1 MATFNLKQEFE
12 PIPVVK
18 AAYNIGCLFD
28 IPTGEILY
36 GKYGEAILNGGLT
49 PFVGVVGI
57 ANNFKS
63 AIMDYM
69 MLVPMTYF
77 YESAADTY
85 DTETNISSE
94 RKHHIAGQIP
104 GFLGKENPI
113 DTGRWRITDNT
124 VYLGNVWYDNKKK
137 FLQEKKKA
145 ASSLM
150 RVTPFVEKDGSLF
163 KLMEPT
169 FTSVDSLTRFE
180 TEDVVN
186 MLETNQLGDSGAN
199 TSYMKQGASKARF
212 INDIPRLAGSTN
224 NTFLMTAHIGKT
236 IAMDPRAAPIKKLQY
251 LKNGD
256 TMKGVTD
263 QFMFLTT
270 ACWQCANATPLIND
284 GTKGPEYPRNSDD
297 DMKLD
302 TDLSIVTLTLLR
314 NKKGR
319 SGLTMQIL
327 VSQRD
332 GVLPSLSEFHYI
344 KTVDRFGLGGNVQNY
359 YLELLP
365 DVKLSRTTVRGKLD
379 ANANL
384 RRAMNITS
392 EMLQMFMLWKDI
404 EPYVCTPKE
413 LYDGLIALGYD
424 WSVLLE
430 TRGYWTFDNDKQE
443 VPFLTTY
450 DFLRMLKSEY
460 IPYWMENPPAKAIE
474 AYNAKSATPW
484 KYTKPSK

>member
-1 MATFNLKQEFE
+1 M
-12 PIPVVK
+12 
-18 AAYNIGCLFD
+18 D

-49 PFVGVVGI
+49 PFTGVVGI

-77 YESAADTY
+77 ENSTAATY
-85 DTETNISSE
+85 DTETNMSPE
-94 RKHHIAGQIP
+94 RKHHIASNIP
-104 GFLGKENPI
+104 GFFGKANPI
-113 DTGRWRITDNT
+113 DNGRWQLTDNT
-124 VYLGNVWYDNKKK
+124 LYLGNKWWDNRKTY
-137 FLQEKKKA
+137 LMDKKKA
-145 ASSLM
+145 ESSLL
-150 RVTPFVEKDGSLF
+150 RVTPFVDKEGNPF
-163 KLMEPT
+163 KIMEPT
-169 FTSVDSLTRFE
+169 FDSVDSLTRFE

-186 MLETNQLGDSGAN
+186 MLDSNELGESGAN

-212 INDIPRLAGSTN
+212 INDLPRLAGSTN
-224 NTFLMTAHIGKT
+224 NFFLMTAHIGKT

-284 GTKGPEYPRNSDD
+284 GTKGPEYPRNTDD
-297 DMKLD
+297 DMKMD
-302 TDLSIVTLTLLR
+302 TDLSVVTLTLLR

-319 SGLTMQIL
+319 SGLSMQIL

-344 KTVDRFGLGGNVQNY
+344 KTVDRFGLGGNMQNY
-359 YLELLP
+359 YLELMP
-365 DVKLSRTTVRGKLD
+365 EVKLSRTVVRTKLD
-379 ANANL
+379 NDPLL
-384 RRAMNITS
+384 RRAMNFTS
-392 EMLQMFMLWKDI
+392 EMLQMQMLWKDYDA
-404 EPYVCTPKE
+404 YVCTPKE
-413 LYDGLIALGYD
+413 LYDDLIALGYD
-424 WSVLLE
+424 IPTLLR

-443 VPFLTTY
+443 VPFLTTH
-450 DFLRMLKSEY
+450 DLLRMRCKGPTAY
-460 IPYWMENPPAKAIE
+460 IPYWMENPPDKAIE
-474 AYNAKSATPW
+474 AYNKISTTPW
-484 KYTKPSK
+484 KYIKPSK